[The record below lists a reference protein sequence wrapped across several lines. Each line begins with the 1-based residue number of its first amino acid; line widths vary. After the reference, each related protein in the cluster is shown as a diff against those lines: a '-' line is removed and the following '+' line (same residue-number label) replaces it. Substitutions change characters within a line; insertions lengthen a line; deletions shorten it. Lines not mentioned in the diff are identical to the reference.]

1 MKVDMYDLSGKA
13 GAQEALP
20 AELFDGTV
28 NEDALHQVVTAILAK
43 GRQGTA
49 STKNRAS
56 ITGGSRKPWRQK
68 GTGRARAGTIRSPL
82 WRGGAVVFGPHP
94 RAYGPKVPKRLRRLA
109 IQSALNARALDGDL
123 ALLEP
128 VDLDAPK
135 TSRLAELLTSI
146 GVTDGNVLILTAG
159 HKPKVHLSSRN
170 LKSVRVL
177 PWGEASAYDVL
188 WADLVLV
195 ESTAF
200 EKQTEGVLDE
210 TPTMDVAPAVSIT
223 AEAEDVS
230 EEGMNSGEVDSDDD
244 EQADE

>member
-1 MKVDMYDLSGKA
+1 M
-13 GAQEALP
+13 
-20 AELFDGTV
+20 
-28 NEDALHQVVTAILAK
+28 
-43 GRQGTA
+43 
-49 STKNRAS
+49 
-56 ITGGSRKPWRQK
+56 
-68 GTGRARAGTIRSPL
+68 
-82 WRGGAVVFGPHP
+82 VFGPHP